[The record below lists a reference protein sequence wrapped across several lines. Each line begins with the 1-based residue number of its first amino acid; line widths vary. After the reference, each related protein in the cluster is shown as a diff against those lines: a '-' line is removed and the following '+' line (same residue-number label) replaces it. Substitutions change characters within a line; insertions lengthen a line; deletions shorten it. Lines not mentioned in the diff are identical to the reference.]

1 MSRLTY
7 TRAEWERIAQLLDD
21 SDGDRVPPGLV
32 ERIDALLRGTP
43 PGWSE
48 EPCALELDVDSA
60 AMVQHLF
67 ARRQVESGALG
78 EAEGV
83 IRDHQRDHRAAIY
96 RIEHQTAGEAATI
109 AYLSDIHTVQTEL
122 AAHVAR
128 LLAAGATG
136 EVVLIERARQTIVAR
151 RSLWPEP
158 AGEADGSPERP
169 PA

>member
-21 SDGDRVPPGLV
+21 GDRVPPGLV
-32 ERIDALLRGTP
+32 ERIDALLRSIP

-48 EPCALELDVDSA
+48 EPCALELDAGSA
-60 AMVQHLF
+60 AIIQHVS

-78 EAEGV
+78 EAEGG
-83 IRDHQRDHRAAIY
+83 IEDHQRDHHAATY
-96 RIEHQTAGEAATI
+96 RIEHRTTGGAAAI

-136 EVVLIERARQTIVAR
+136 EVVLIEQALRAIIAR
-151 RSLWPEP
+151 RTLWPEP
-158 AGEADGSPERP
+158 AGEADGSPEHPRG
-169 PA
+169 